1 MVIER
6 AMGMVMVI
14 GMGIA
19 DMVMDTV
26 PRSVTARP
34 ATPTPLT
41 ITTSATA
48 TTIRGAARSTVDAT
62 GTAIGAAANELQG
75 GWQERILGYFELMFF
90 LMFRP
95 PHIIFQ
101 T

>member
-1 MVIER
+1 MAIFGIYGIDMDMVIEG
-6 AMGMVMVI
+6 AMGMGMVI

-41 ITTSATA
+41 ITTNAAA
-48 TTIRGAARSTVDAT
+48 TTMIRGAARSTVAAT
-62 GTAIGAAANELQG
+62 GTAIGVANQLQG
-75 GWQERILGYFELMFF
+75 GW
-90 LMFRP
+90 
-95 PHIIFQ
+95 
-101 T
+101 